1 MKGAEQI
8 YQCKPDLKRFPEKD
22 IAFKKVS
29 EDLGAPW
36 MQLWFKNMLANV
48 KESKIGKNVPVK
60 SPKRLGLTWHFG
72 WARPHGIVSPD
83 RMEKASKTKVS

>member
-1 MKGAEQI
+1 
-8 YQCKPDLKRFPEKD
+8 
-22 IAFKKVS
+22 
-29 EDLGAPW
+29 

-60 SPKRLGLTWHFG
+60 SPKEARAHVAFWMG
-72 WARPHGIVSPD
+72 RPHGIVSPD